1 MLCQLCEVFCIHQVF
16 PKHPII
22 KYDKY
27 SNKIE
32 LTYSIIGNKES
43 TIVDPSWINSSFLF
57 QPLEQLLSVAKQLD
71 LDIIWPQSPE

>member
-1 MLCQLCEVFCIHQVF
+1 M
-16 PKHPII
+16 
-22 KYDKY
+22 
-27 SNKIE
+27 
-32 LTYSIIGNKES
+32 TYSIIGNKES